1 MFSKAKQIFFC
12 HLLPMSKYTAVSDHF
27 SDLINDG
34 NNFHSQWLTFELL
47 KKTSPISKMRGRLDT
62 VCRASDGSIGNVL
75 TIENLNLGPPN
86 PCTNRVTSECS
97 CTPSA
102 EEVDTG
108 RSIGLLASYS
118 SQTYKLQGHWK
129 NHVSKNKV
137 SHDWGRYPVLS
148 PGLHCIP
155 TCQSQCF

>member
-1 MFSKAKQIFFC
+1 
-12 HLLPMSKYTAVSDHF
+12 MSKYTAVSDHF

-102 EEVDTG
+102 EEVDTR

-129 NHVSKNKV
+129 TLSQKIRWAMIEKGTQCWALVSIVYPPVRV
-137 SHDWGRYPVLS
+137 SA
-148 PGLHCIP
+148 
-155 TCQSQCF
+155 FN